1 VLIPVALALL
11 LTFLLTPLV
20 TLLWHWGLHRALAA
34 VLVVGLSA
42 GVLGAVGWSVE
53 TQLAALAAELP
64 TYTANLKQKIA
75 QVRHAGTG
83 GVLGKVQEAVQDV
96 STELQQG
103 APAAPTPTTPVP
115 VQTEG
120 PALLGYLPSLLETL
134 LTAFMVLVLVIFLL
148 IEHGPLRDRLL
159 TFGGYAHVTRT
170 TKALDEAG
178 ARISRYLR
186 MQALLNGSF
195 GLLFGLGLFCLGLPY
210 AVLWGLLAAILRF
223 IPYVGTL
230 VAALLPIGLSLAVF
244 PGWTQ
249 PLVVS
254 GLFVLLELGTS
265 AVLEPILFGH
275 SVGIS
280 QVAILVAV
288 LFWSWLWGPVG
299 LLLSTPLTVCLSVL
313 GKYVSPLAF
322 LGAVLTDEPVAGLNT
337 YYQRLVARDQDE
349 AAVIVEAALQTQ
361 PLLDVYDTVLL
372 PALSYAK
379 EDRQRGI
386 LTATDV
392 QELVQATREIVEDVA
407 THLSGAAPEMDAM
420 AEEDGATRVPC
431 GPLPLLGC
439 PARDDI
445 DALALRL
452 LQQAC
457 DPTRVA
463 VDLLPPRLLPFDVIA
478 RVAETQPAVLC
489 LGAVVPGGVP
499 HLRYLCK
506 QLRARFPSLPL
517 VVGCW
522 GAPEPV
528 AETVGLLRADGL
540 DHVGTTVQTTRDQVM
555 HVRQLVASQRALLPE
570 GEGRADSSG
579 ATAPGPH
586 IVSLQTQRAEKG
598 HAEHHGGSDGDPC
611 AGRWCL
617 EEPKLLPVP
626 GAKARG
632 AGEED
637 SLFPPGGLRTQSEDV

>member
-1 VLIPVALALL
+1 VTLALLYWAKAVLIPVALALL
-11 LTFLLTPLV
+11 LTFLLTPIV
-20 TLLWHWGLHRALAA
+20 TTLWHWGLHRALAA
-34 VLVVGLSA
+34 VLVVVLAA
-42 GVLGAVGWSVE
+42 GVLGAVGWTVE
-53 TQLAALAAELP
+53 TQLVALAAELP
-64 TYTANLKQKIA
+64 TYTANLKQKMA

-83 GVLGKVQEAVQDV
+83 GVLGKLQDAVQDV
-96 STELQQG
+96 TTAGQK
-103 APAAPTPTTPVP
+103 APPPAATPVP
-115 VQTEG
+115 VQAEG
-120 PALLGYLPSLLETL
+120 PSLLGYLPSVLETV
-134 LTAFMVLVLVIFLL
+134 LTAVMVLVLVIFLL
-148 IEHGPLRDRLL
+148 IEHGTQRDRLL

-195 GLLFGLGLFCLGLPY
+195 GLLFGLGLFLLGLPY
-210 AVLWGLLAAILRF
+210 AVLWGFLAAVLRF

-249 PLVVS
+249 PLMVS
-254 GLFVLLELGTS
+254 GLFVGLELGTS

-313 GKYVSPLAF
+313 GKYISPLAF
-322 LGAVLTDEPVAGLNT
+322 LGTVLTDEPVEGLNT

-349 AAVIVEAALQTQ
+349 AAVIVEAAVQTQ
-361 PLLDVYDTVLL
+361 PLVDVYDTVLI

-392 QELVQATREIVEDVA
+392 QDLVQATREIVEDLA
-407 THLSGAAPEMDAM
+407 THPAGATPEVDAT
-420 AEEDGATRVPC
+420 AEEDGVAGVPVV
-431 GPLPLLGC
+431 PLPVLGC

-445 DALALRL
+445 DALAVRL
-452 LQQAC
+452 LEQVC

-463 VDLLPPRLLPFDVIA
+463 VALLPPRLLPFDVIA
-478 RVAETQPAVLC
+478 RVAETQPALLC

-499 HLRYLCK
+499 HVRYLCK

-528 AETVGLLRADGL
+528 AETVALLRADGL
-540 DHVGTTVQTTRDQVM
+540 AHIGTTVQSTRDHIM
-555 HVRQLVASQRALLPE
+555 HVSQLVASQHALRT
-570 GEGRADSSG
+570 GEDERPDS
-579 ATAPGPH
+579 
-586 IVSLQTQRAEKG
+586 
-598 HAEHHGGSDGDPC
+598 
-611 AGRWCL
+611 
-617 EEPKLLPVP
+617 P
-626 GAKARG
+626 GAARC
-632 AGEED
+632 A
-637 SLFPPGGLRTQSEDV
+637 PPDAAS